1 MAQIIKDKDW
11 KFWGLIGC
19 CGLAAVTTVAYVS
32 QAKNASIGRQV
43 KRNVLQWL
51 QTTGTTVDKG
61 VVSGGVVSMPMTE
74 MAAVI
79 ATINAMLAER
89 SSGGSGAK
97 EDVATKQPTSTE
109 PTVIGDFDSTQGE
122 AKKSP
127 TMPTPS
133 YDPDDVVPKAKN
145 PLVKLIQIFL
155 SNSNLFLQSWQG
167 EVKWWRNEQVHHIC
181 IAKFKC
187 LTQAARACVLLCQ
200 RERRRRE
207 QLDNLCVTI
216 ETCHAKCTIVKGSRV
231 VLAE

>member
-1 MAQIIKDKDW
+1 MAQIIKEKDW

-51 QTTGTTVDKG
+51 KTTGTTVDKG

-97 EDVATKQPTSTE
+97 EDVATKQPTSNE

-145 PLVKLIQIFL
+145 PPREID
-155 SNSNLFLQSWQG
+155 SNF
-167 EVKWWRNEQVHHIC
+167 
-181 IAKFKC
+181 FK
-187 LTQAARACVLLCQ
+187 
-200 RERRRRE
+200 
-207 QLDNLCVTI
+207 
-216 ETCHAKCTIVKGSRV
+216 
-231 VLAE
+231 